1 MANCDLNYK
10 MIALNM
16 GTKIKWG
23 DLILVAGA
31 VLVLGGLGWTLR
43 GEKKSEAKLE
53 LIKNDAEVNNKVMI
67 DVAGEVNRAGLYE
80 MNEGSRVGEALGL
93 AGGLAKEADVAWVEA
108 NINRAELVKDGMKIY
123 IPKIGEK
130 VEEGSVLG
138 TKNSSG
144 LVSINKAGVEEL
156 DTLSGIGPSIA
167 KKIIEY
173 REDNGGFKT
182 IEELKL
188 VPGIGEKLFDKIKD
202 EISI

>member
-1 MANCDLNYK
+1 MYAIRSY
-10 MIALNM
+10 
-16 GTKIKWG
+16 
-23 DLILVAGA
+23 
-31 VLVLGGLGWTLR
+31 
-43 GEKKSEAKLE
+43 
-53 LIKNDAEVNNKVMI
+53 
-67 DVAGEVNRAGLYE
+67 Y
-80 MNEGSRVGEALGL
+80 
-93 AGGLAKEADVAWVEA
+93 
-108 NINRAELVKDGMKIY
+108 
-123 IPKIGEK
+123 
-130 VEEGSVLG
+130 VLG

>member
-1 MANCDLNYK
+1 LANCDLNYK